1 MISYK
6 PPSVLSVQ
14 VTGFVHITTQKD
26 DIKVAKIILEVT
38 GTLYTKVLHTRKT
51 KKGIKQEWKDNVWL
65 KIPFFFTNDQCFF
78 YQNETFFSQTII
90 IEGSEKLLPQGNS
103 KYKFEFSL
111 PEDAK
116 SSLKTDDA
124 SVSYSMECTADVIGL
139 MGKTLTLI
147 ILTVMTLI
155 MWSSLQSLTGLDGT
169 GTLDLYVTRVRDLNE
184 EIETL
189 EDADGENFTSDIP
202 MVIKII

>member
-1 MISYK
+1 M
-6 PPSVLSVQ
+6 
-14 VTGFVHITTQKD
+14 THI
-26 DIKVAKIILEVT
+26 
-38 GTLYTKVLHTRKT
+38 
-51 KKGIKQEWKDNVWL
+51 
-65 KIPFFFTNDQCFF
+65 FC
-78 YQNETFFSQTII
+78 QNETFFSQSII

-116 SSLKTDDA
+116 SSLKTDLA

-139 MGKTLTLI
+139 MGNNDDTFSDNIILI
-147 ILTVMTLI
+147 IPIL
-155 MWSSLQSLTGLDGT
+155 GLDGT

-189 EDADGENFTSDIP
+189 EDADGET
-202 MVIKII
+202 